1 MVTPPFMEP
10 FRIKSVEPIPFPT
23 AEERR
28 NSLAQAGFNL
38 FRVPARQVTVD
49 LLTDSGT
56 AAMSAAQWS
65 AVFSGDESYAGARSY
80 EGFEAVVRELTGMP
94 EVIPVH
100 QGRAA
105 ERILFGTLLRPGEIS
120 VANTHFDTTAASVAA
135 AGARCIDLPG
145 RPDLPGNTEDS
156 GLFGGNIDLE
166 GLERVLRGPEKVRC
180 VVLTV
185 TDNAGGGQPV
195 SPANLA
201 EVRRLCAPRGI
212 GVLLDASRFAE
223 NAYLVTRRD
232 PEWVRASI
240 PDVARAMFDL
250 ADGCFASLKKD
261 GLANTGGLIALRDA
275 ALARDCRNRLIE
287 VEGFPTYGGLAGRD
301 LEALTK
307 GLHEVMDPRYLEYR
321 AESASWF
328 ADQLETAGFPVL
340 RPTGCHA
347 VYVDA
352 AAKLAHIPAPELP
365 ATALAN
371 ALYLAG
377 AVRVTDLGT
386 LVFGGPDPEG
396 GPDRPAPREWVRFA
410 LPRRVYTRN
419 HLEYVADIAAQVAA
433 KATALSGYR
442 ILEQARTL
450 RHFTAVLAPL
460 GEPVPFEH

>member
-1 MVTPPFMEP
+1 MEP

-23 AEERR
+23 AAQRR

-105 ERILFGTLLRPGEIS
+105 ERILFGALLRPGEIS
-120 VANTHFDTTAASVAA
+120 VANTHFDTTAASVTA
-135 AGARCIDLPG
+135 AGAPCVDLPCCV
-145 RPDLPGNTEDS
+145 DS
-156 GLFGGNIDLE
+156 TDEFGGNIDLE
-166 GLERVLRGPEKVRC
+166 GLERVLRGPERVRC

-212 GVLLDASRFAE
+212 TVLLDASRFAE

-232 PEWVRASI
+232 PEWARTSI
-240 PDVARAMFDL
+240 PDVVRAMFDL

-261 GLANTGGLIALRDA
+261 GLANTGGLIALRDT
-275 ALARDCRNRLIE
+275 ALARDCRDRLIE

-301 LEALTK
+301 LEALTQ
-307 GLHEVMDPRYLEYR
+307 GLREVVDPRYLEYR

-328 ADQLETAGFPVL
+328 AGQLEAAGFPVL

-352 AAKLAHIPAPELP
+352 AALLPHIPAAELP

-419 HLEYVADIAAQVAA
+419 HLEYVAGIAAQVAA